1 MADVDPVTQRELND
15 LREHLRELRNADQ
28 RALSIKET
36 ADLAAL
42 GLAREHQRYRD
53 EQANQLREQINAERL
68 LYVTRPAMEA
78 ATAKLEAELKPVLA
92 FMAAQQ
98 GRAVLY
104 AILMTLAGLAISG
117 LSLALFITR

>member
-1 MADVDPVTQRELND
+1 MEEFVTRREFD
-15 LREHLRELRNADQ
+15 KLREADQ

-53 EQANQLREQINAERL
+53 EQANNLREQIAAERGR
-68 LYVTRPAMEA
+68 YVVRNEMDA
-78 ATAKLEAELKPVLA
+78 AVAKLEAELKPVLT

-98 GRAVLY
+98 GRKEGITALQVT
-104 AILMTLAGLAISG
+104 LMGLVGLVIAALSVALAFYVG
-117 LSLALFITR
+117 TR

>member
-1 MADVDPVTQRELND
+1 MNDPNFVTRREFD
-15 LREHLRELRNADQ
+15 KLREADQ

-53 EQANQLREQINAERL
+53 EQANQLREQINSERL

-78 ATAKLEAELKPVLA
+78 AVAKIEVELKPVLA
-92 FMAAQQ
+92 YMASQQ
-98 GRAVLY
+98 GRSAGITALQ
-104 AILMTLAGLAISG
+104 ALLIALATLAIAAMSVVV
-117 LSLALFITR
+117 ALHR

>member
-1 MADVDPVTQRELND
+1 MSDEFVTRREFD
-15 LREHLRELRNADQ
+15 KLREADQ

-53 EQANQLREQINAERL
+53 EQANNLREQIGTERGM
-68 LYVTRPAMEA
+68 YVTRKELES
-78 ATAKLEAELKPVLA
+78 ATEKFEVELKPVLT

-98 GRAVLY
+98 GRAAGISALQVL
-104 AILMTLAGLAISG
+104 LFSLAGLTIAG
-117 LSLALFITR
+117 LSVALAIIR

>member
-1 MADVDPVTQRELND
+1 VTENFVTRREFD
-15 LREHLRELRNADQ
+15 KLREADQ

-78 ATAKLEAELKPVLA
+78 AVAKIEAELKPVLTY
-92 FMAAQQ
+92 MASQQ
-98 GRAVLY
+98 GRSAGITALQ
-104 AILMTLAGLAISG
+104 ALLIALATLSIAGLSVVV
-117 LSLALFITR
+117 ALHR